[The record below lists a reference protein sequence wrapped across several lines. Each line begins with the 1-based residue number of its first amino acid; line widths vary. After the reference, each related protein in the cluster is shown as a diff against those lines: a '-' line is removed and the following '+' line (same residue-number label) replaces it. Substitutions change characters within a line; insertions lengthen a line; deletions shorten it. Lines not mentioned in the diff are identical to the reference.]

1 MVNVVVR
8 RALGVVA
15 LAGGAALLNASARY
29 ASSKRMDAS
38 QKLADALL
46 QIDRLKEASEIPDNE
61 TEAALA
67 ACSAYLINVAH
78 QAAHG
83 IAGPPSFDSIGVE
96 KTAKSADGITTAT
109 VITTALEPETRWQ
122 FELEATGIGRV
133 SGSRRLT
140 SARFTGHKVSMRTPD
155 TVSIRLEN
163 GYFASIESDL
173 EFSGNLLAAP
183 LVGNATAV
191 FGSASL
197 SDNRGNV
204 GLLKIAPDG
213 SISGTVTRGS
223 DIVGRFEGSLRT
235 GMEFVQYPV

>member
-29 ASSKRMDAS
+29 ATSKRMDAS

-46 QIDRLKEASEIPDNE
+46 QWDRLKEASEVEDGE
-61 TEAALA
+61 SEAALA
-67 ACSAYLINVAH
+67 ACSAYLINVAY
-78 QAAHG
+78 QAAYG
-83 IAGPPSFDSIGVE
+83 MAGPPTIDAIGVE
-96 KTAKSADGITTAT
+96 KTATTGEGEAT
-109 VITTALEPETRWQ
+109 SSVITTAHEPETRWQ
-122 FELEATGIGRV
+122 FEMEAKGTGRV

-163 GYFASIESDL
+163 GYVASIESDL
-173 EFSGNLLAAP
+173 EFSGNLLSAP
-183 LVGNATAV
+183 IVGRTTAV
-191 FGSASL
+191 FGTASL

-204 GLLKIAPDG
+204 GL
-213 SISGTVTRGS
+213 
-223 DIVGRFEGSLRT
+223 
-235 GMEFVQYPV
+235 

>member
-78 QAAHG
+78 QAAHRV
-83 IAGPPSFDSIGVE
+83 ALVRASGPHLPQHQPAHQLEIRGPFHKSRQRGVKTGLEGSDSRKIFQG
-96 KTAKSADGITTAT
+96 G
-109 VITTALEPETRWQ
+109 
-122 FELEATGIGRV
+122 
-133 SGSRRLT
+133 
-140 SARFTGHKVSMRTPD
+140 
-155 TVSIRLEN
+155 VSI
-163 GYFASIESDL
+163 AQSD
-173 EFSGNLLAAP
+173 E
-183 LVGNATAV
+183 
-191 FGSASL
+191 
-197 SDNRGNV
+197 
-204 GLLKIAPDG
+204 
-213 SISGTVTRGS
+213 
-223 DIVGRFEGSLRT
+223 
-235 GMEFVQYPV
+235 